1 MEKRRNFL
9 RHTVSS
15 TTLLPVEQEMLDS
28 VCEKIEA
35 KLEAPI
41 SRKTRTASEVLYDRY
56 DLTCGKDSYVLK
68 VNLSPDTPNFWRELR
83 ENHFSFH
90 PEIVASSFDDDFTFY
105 CYKTTKTFSAS
116 SLTEFLLSKRLGLQ
130 HKIAEVLNETHAIKL
145 SDVDQTTEVFR
156 SMLPIEAGASVSS
169 FPLAHLFPQCKQIFA
184 KLYKP
189 TTDLGLCHFDVSPR
203 NLLYN
208 NSDFKLINFEY
219 AANANVYINT
229 LLVKETLNGSDESFN
244 DLLSDM
250 TIDKTKLVKYLDA
263 AEIFTFCYFNSKILA
278 EYLTFGTRNEQLLR
292 YWVQKSEAIY
302 KNIKQKFFLQKPID
316 KSIDAFYDAW
326 RQ

>member
-1 MEKRRNFL
+1 
-9 RHTVSS
+9 
-15 TTLLPVEQEMLDS
+15 MLDS

-35 KLEAPI
+35 ELEAPI

-56 DLTCGKDSYVLK
+56 DLTSGKDSYVLK

-169 FPLAHLFPQCKQIFA
+169 FPLAHLFLQCKQIFA

>member
-9 RHTVSS
+9 QHTVSS

-41 SRKTRTASEVLYDRY
+41 SNKTRTASEVLYDRY
-56 DLTCGKDSYVLK
+56 DLTSGKDSYVLK
-68 VNLSPDTPNFWRELR
+68 VNLSPDTPNFWRELC
-83 ENHFSFH
+83 ENRFSFH
-90 PEIVASSFDDDFTFY
+90 PEIVASSFDGDFTFY

-116 SLTEFLLSKRLGLQ
+116 SLTEFLLSKQLGLQ

-169 FPLAHLFPQCKQIFA
+169 FPLAHLFPQCKQMFA

-219 AANANVYINT
+219 AGNANVYINT

-244 DLLSDM
+244 DLLSNM
-250 TIDKTKLVKYLDA
+250 TIDKAKLVKYLDA